1 MAFLVVLCP
10 IDAFAFH
17 IIDAGDTR
25 SFDKQSTIL
34 FRSPLDLRLLPGL
47 RVSAPRF
54 GVDRTNATPS
64 RKIKPVNETELDHET
79 LHE

>member
-1 MAFLVVLCP
+1 
-10 IDAFAFH
+10 
-17 IIDAGDTR
+17 
-25 SFDKQSTIL
+25 
-34 FRSPLDLRLLPGL
+34 LDLRLLPGL